1 MCAITLAAGVSGLA
15 VGGGMCIF
23 VKTIDRVTIELV
35 VNFSDTIDSVKAKLF
50 DYPYSNPYS
59 GTQGPE

>member
-50 DYPYSNPYS
+50 DS

>member
-23 VKTIDRVTIELV
+23 VETLTNKTIELE
-35 VNFSDTIDSVKAKLF
+35 VNFSDTIASVKAKLF
-50 DYPYSNPYS
+50 DS

>member
-1 MCAITLAAGVSGLA
+1 MR
-15 VGGGMCIF
+15 IF
-23 VKTIDRVTIELV
+23 VKTQTNKTIELE

-50 DYPYSNPYS
+50 DS